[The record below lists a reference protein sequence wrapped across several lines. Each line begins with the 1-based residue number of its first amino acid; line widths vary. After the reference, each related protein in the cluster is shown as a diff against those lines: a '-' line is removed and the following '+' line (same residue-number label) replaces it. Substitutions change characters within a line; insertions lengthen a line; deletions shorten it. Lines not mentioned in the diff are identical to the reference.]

1 MIKSISSNFADE
13 QAVGKQLVRRCAIG
27 SRKDNTDREA
37 QTEATITGDRS
48 ACSTDCIAVG
58 YYPTVLNGKTEH
70 RLSDLLARQAGQLKM
85 ANSKYEYVRENEEYL
100 NKTLLNDCY
109 TVIRIDGSKFHHF
122 SSAHDYIKPN
132 DKRALDLMNAAA
144 LYVVKLYFPNI
155 ICAYGQSDE
164 YSFVLS
170 KRSGLFNR
178 RLNKLNSMLVS
189 AFASAFTF
197 NWSKFFGDRRN
208 LLSDI
213 DRTSGDK
220 PGDVQADRSVGSQ
233 TDSQTNGTLS
243 RPLENAQDDERDCS
257 PEDEQEDSPVKSQR
271 SDKCSQI
278 FREFV
283 ELKYPP
289 AFDSRCVLYTSDE
302 EIKDYL
308 KWRQV
313 DCHVNNLYNTTFYA
327 LTGKYAKWH
336 VDEASNR
343 YRPEIAEFENAL
355 TPQQAEAR
363 LRGTFSKEKRE
374 EVLKGTFGIE
384 YELEAEQFRRGSLI
398 VFEKK
403 DEQLFNKWQEC
414 LLSKKKKKLDQF
426 DLDDFINFQ
435 ILHQE
440 FIQSDY
446 LDNYLA
452 KVDGFVS
459 SKL

>member
-1 MIKSISSNFADE
+1 
-13 QAVGKQLVRRCAIG
+13 
-27 SRKDNTDREA
+27 
-37 QTEATITGDRS
+37 
-48 ACSTDCIAVG
+48 
-58 YYPTVLNGKTEH
+58 
-70 RLSDLLARQAGQLKM
+70 M

-109 TVIRIDGSKFHHF
+109 TVIRIDGSKFHQF

-189 AFASAFTF
+189 AFSSAFTF
-197 NWSKFFGDRRN
+197 NWSKYFGNSHNSSAR
-208 LLSDI
+208 I
-213 DRTSGDK
+213 DRTSGHKADNK
-220 PGDVQADRSVGSQ
+220 HVEGDDSSGGERLDDRQVKS
-233 TDSQTNGTLS
+233 
-243 RPLENAQDDERDCS
+243 
-257 PEDEQEDSPVKSQR
+257 EDSEPNQLFK
-271 SDKCSQI
+271 
-278 FREFV
+278 EFI

-289 AFDSRCVLYTSDE
+289 AFDSRCVLYASEE

-308 KWRQV
+308 RWRQV
-313 DCHVNNLYNTTFYA
+313 DCHINNLYNTTFFA
-327 LTGKYAKWH
+327 LTGKYATWH
-336 VDEASNR
+336 LDEATGR
-343 YRPEIAEFENAL
+343 YRADIMKFENAL
-355 TPQQAEAR
+355 TPQQAEQR

-374 EVLKGTFGIE
+374 EILKGTFGIE

-403 DEQLFNKWQEC
+403 DERLFNEWQEC
-414 LLSKKKKKLDQF
+414 LLGKRKKKLEQF
-426 DLDDFINFQ
+426 DLDDFIDFQ

-446 LDNYLA
+446 LDNYLP

-459 SKL
+459 SKI

>member
-1 MIKSISSNFADE
+1 
-13 QAVGKQLVRRCAIG
+13 
-27 SRKDNTDREA
+27 
-37 QTEATITGDRS
+37 
-48 ACSTDCIAVG
+48 
-58 YYPTVLNGKTEH
+58 
-70 RLSDLLARQAGQLKM
+70 M

-100 NKTLLNDCY
+100 NKTLLSDCY
-109 TVIRIDGSKFHHF
+109 TVIRIDGSKFHQF

-132 DKRALDLMNAAA
+132 DKRALDLMNTAA

-189 AFASAFTF
+189 AFSSAFTF
-197 NWSKFFGDRRN
+197 NWSKYFGNQGN
-208 LLSDI
+208 LSAGI
-213 DRTSGDK
+213 ECDRTSGPK
-220 PGDVQADRSVGSQ
+220 VGDHQAQSSANNQ
-233 TDSQTNGTLS
+233 TDRQAGDQFRLPESAVRRLDGS
-243 RPLENAQDDERDCS
+243 GEDCS
-257 PEDEQEDSPVKSQR
+257 PDGEPDDRPVNGSERPDSR
-271 SDKCSQI
+271 SNQLFK
-278 FREFV
+278 EFV

-289 AFDSRCVLYTSDE
+289 AFDSRCVLYASEE

-308 KWRQV
+308 RWRQV
-313 DCHVNNLYNTTFYA
+313 DCHINNLYNTTFYA

-336 VDEASNR
+336 LDEASRR
-343 YRPEIAEFENAL
+343 YRVDIVEFENAL
-355 TPQQAEAR
+355 TPQQAEHR

-374 EVLKGTFGIE
+374 EILKGTFGIE

-403 DEQLFNKWQEC
+403 DERLFNEWQEC
-414 LLSKKKKKLDQF
+414 LLGKRKKKLEQF

-440 FIQSDY
+440 LIQSDY
-446 LDNYLA
+446 LDNYLP

-459 SKL
+459 SKI

>member
-1 MIKSISSNFADE
+1 MSP
-13 QAVGKQLVRRCAIG
+13 
-27 SRKDNTDREA
+27 DN
-37 QTEATITGDRS
+37 QT
-48 ACSTDCIAVG
+48 
-58 YYPTVLNGKTEH
+58 
-70 RLSDLLARQAGQLKM
+70 
-85 ANSKYEYVRENEEYL
+85 
-100 NKTLLNDCY
+100 
-109 TVIRIDGSKFHHF
+109 
-122 SSAHDYIKPN
+122 
-132 DKRALDLMNAAA
+132 
-144 LYVVKLYFPNI
+144 
-155 ICAYGQSDE
+155 
-164 YSFVLS
+164 
-170 KRSGLFNR
+170 
-178 RLNKLNSMLVS
+178 
-189 AFASAFTF
+189 
-197 NWSKFFGDRRN
+197 
-208 LLSDI
+208 
-213 DRTSGDK
+213 
-220 PGDVQADRSVGSQ
+220 SQ
-233 TDSQTNGTLS
+233 
-243 RPLENAQDDERDCS
+243 
-257 PEDEQEDSPVKSQR
+257 VFK
-271 SDKCSQI
+271 
-278 FREFV
+278 EFV

-336 VDEASNR
+336 VDAASNR
-343 YRPEIAEFENAL
+343 YRADIVEFENAL
-355 TPQQAEAR
+355 TPQQAENR

-374 EVLKGTFGIE
+374 EILKGTFGIE

-414 LLSKKKKKLDQF
+414 LLSKKKKKLEQF

-459 SKL
+459 TKL